1 MPIKFFLIYRYKL
14 SEGVPIEFDK
24 RLYDE
29 IWEEEEEEKEADE
42 WEYDEDTESF
52 DGKDDELVAEENLGG
67 KEVRLLV
74 RYEEEMSQSAG
85 FERLIPE
92 TQGSKFLKY
101 LQKIGSSDRL
111 LAAWESK

>member
-1 MPIKFFLIYRYKL
+1 M
-14 SEGVPIEFDK
+14 SEGVPVEFDQ

-29 IWEEEEEEKEADE
+29 IWEEEEEENDAEE
-42 WEYDEDTESF
+42 WEYDDNTESF

-74 RYEEEMSQSAG
+74 RYEEEMSQSVG
-85 FERLIPE
+85 FERLMPE
-92 TQGSKFLKY
+92 SQGSKYLKY
-101 LQKIGSSDRL
+101 LPKIGNSDRL